1 MTNAKSSKQ
10 TKAKPQSRS
19 KGTASSRKKSSDAA
33 SDASIGIAFVI
44 NDIASEKDFYTTVRL
59 ARKAVS
65 RGHRVAL
72 IGLGDFI
79 YDWQDG
85 ICAVATVSKVARF
98 DDDTSYLAHLQH
110 PEMERT
116 RIELSDYDILML
128 RSDPAEEL
136 TSRNWA
142 PSSGLLFSQ
151 LASLG
156 STIVL
161 NDPKHLTDAV
171 NKTYFQGFPEAV
183 RPETSI
189 TREPGEISR
198 FLDAHGGKGVIKPL
212 QGSGGQGVFLID
224 ENNRQNLNQI
234 VEAVIRDGYAIVQ
247 EYLPAAKDGDL
258 RMITLNGRPLKV
270 DDTYAC
276 IHRFSQTEDHRSNIS
291 AGGGV
296 EMAVPDET
304 ALRIAEIIGPKLI
317 DDGMYLTGLDIAG
330 DRMMEVNVDTP
341 GGINF
346 MDDLAGVDF
355 SGAII
360 DDLERK
366 VRLRRQYGGT
376 LTNRQLA
383 VI

>member
-1 MTNAKSSKQ
+1 MTD
-10 TKAKPQSRS
+10 TKIK
-19 KGTASSRKKSSDAA
+19 
-33 SDASIGIAFVI
+33 IAFVV
-44 NDIASEKDFYTTVRL
+44 NDVATEQDNYTTIRL
-59 ARKAVS
+59 GRKAAA
-65 RGHRVAL
+65 RGHEVAM
-72 IGLGDFI
+72 IGLGDFT
-79 YDWQDG
+79 YDWEDG
-85 ICAVATVSKVARF
+85 ICAMATLGKVAEF
-98 DDDTSYLAHLQH
+98 DDDGTYLAHLQD
-110 PEMERT
+110 PEMERS
-116 RIELSDYDILML
+116 RICLSDYDVLML

-142 PSSGLLFSQ
+142 PSSSLLFAQ
-151 LASLG
+151 LASLNR
-156 STIVL
+156 TIVL

-183 RPETSI
+183 RPATSI
-189 TREPGEISR
+189 TREPAEIRR

-224 ENNRQNLNQI
+224 EGNLQNLNQI

-296 EMAVPDET
+296 EMAVPNEM
-304 ALRIAEIIGPKLI
+304 ALRIAEIVGPKLI

-330 DRMMEVNVDTP
+330 DKMMELNVDTP

-346 MDDLAGVDF
+346 MEDLSGVDF

-366 VRLRRQYGGT
+366 ARLQKQYGGT
-376 LTNRQLA
+376 LSNRQLA